1 MLYLKNIQNKTITAG
16 VILYK
21 FVAKYAYYLTLMY
34 LKIYLVVWEE
44 NSTYVFNAGISEKK
58 KEKKNQT
65 IITND
70 FLETLRSAL
79 ISFIVPAHIS

>member
-1 MLYLKNIQNKTITAG
+1 MKTTAGGLAISKNIQNKTITAG

-58 KEKKNQT
+58 KESNNNYNRFCGDT
-65 IITND
+65 
-70 FLETLRSAL
+70 
-79 ISFIVPAHIS
+79 